1 MHHICMIVP
10 DPMVHGGI
18 AAVTSGYYGSRLEK
32 DFRITYVQS
41 YCDGSKS
48 DKLKKAL
55 KAYRQFREILR
66 KDPPELVHIH
76 SSFGPSFY
84 RKLPFIEMAA
94 GKGIPVV
101 NHIHGSAF
109 AEFYENAS
117 ERKKRLVRRVYGR
130 CSRMIVLTDHW
141 KEVLSVTFPKERID
155 VVPNYSIVHPEVMEE
170 EQLRLRQKNKEILYL
185 GVLTEGKGMREMPE
199 IIRQVT
205 EKVPEASFVLGG
217 VGDRELVTEGLPE
230 KVQRDNVRF
239 PGWVRG
245 EEKERLL
252 AQSMVFLLPSHM
264 EAMPMSLLEAMG
276 YGLPMVTTNV
286 GGIPNLVG
294 DGPQAQLADA
304 GDSGQM
310 AKALI
315 RLLTDE
321 TAWKEASRASLQRAE
336 SEYGFEK
343 HLDRIEAVYRK
354 VLGEKGQS
362 RSGHSAVYPK
372 KCGADKE

>member
-10 DPMVHGGI
+10 DPLVHGGI

-32 DFRITYVQS
+32 DYRITYVQS

-94 GKGIPVV
+94 KHGIPVI

-109 AEFYENAS
+109 AEFYENAP
-117 ERKKRLVRRVYGR
+117 EVKKKLVRSVYGR

-155 VVPNYSIVHPEVMEE
+155 VVPNYSVVHPEVMEE
-170 EQLRLRQKNKEILYL
+170 EQRRLRQKNREILYL

-205 EKVPEASFVLGG
+205 EQVPEATFVLGG
-217 VGDRELVTEGLPE
+217 VGDRRLVTEGLSDSIC
-230 KVQRDNVRF
+230 RNNVRF

-245 EEKERLL
+245 AEKEQLL
-252 AQSMVFLLPSHM
+252 SESMIFLLPSHM

-286 GGIPNLVG
+286 GGIPNLTG
-294 DGPQAQLADA
+294 EGPQAQLADA
-304 GDSGQM
+304 GDSVRM
-310 AKALI
+310 ARALV

-321 TAWKEASRASLQRAE
+321 EAWKEACRASLERAR

-354 VLGEKGQS
+354 VLGE
-362 RSGHSAVYPK
+362 
-372 KCGADKE
+372 